1 MKTIKWLI
9 VLTIIMF
16 TSCTAEVTPDFI
28 MVYHKTKLAQ
38 LSADTNHYDVVFMG
52 DSITDGGAF
61 ESILQNTKNAGIS
74 GDWITRTEEVI
85 PCVRQYTPNKI
96 YLMIGVNSLIKFTYD
111 ESVRQY
117 RELIEM
123 MLQAFPNTEIV
134 LESVLPIATDAPVI
148 ILFNSFIRSLSEEK
162 GLRYLDLY
170 SLYAVEGKLPEE
182 ITPDGLHLT
191 AEGYSKWYDA
201 VIRDMEKKNE

>member
-9 VLTIIMF
+9 VLAIIMF

-28 MVYHKTKLAQ
+28 TVYHKTKLVQ
-38 LSADTNHYDVVFMG
+38 LSADTNRYDVVFMG

-61 ESILQNTKNAGIS
+61 ESVLQNTKNAGIS
-74 GDWITRTEEVI
+74 GDWITHTEDVI
-85 PCVRQYTPNKI
+85 PYVRQYTPNKI
-96 YLMIGVNSLIKFTYD
+96 YLMIGVNSLSKFTYD
-111 ESVRQY
+111 ECVRQY
-117 RELIEM
+117 RELIDM

-148 ILFNSFIRSLSEEK
+148 PLFNSFIRGLAEDK

-191 AEGYSKWYDA
+191 AEGYAKWYEVLRAENA
-201 VIRDMEKKNE
+201 VR

>member
-9 VLTIIMF
+9 VLAIIMF

-28 MVYHKTKLAQ
+28 TTYHKTKLAQ

-61 ESILQNTKNAGIS
+61 ESVLQNTKNAGIS

-85 PCVRQYTPNKI
+85 PCVRQYTPDKI
-96 YLMIGVNSLIKFTYD
+96 YLMIGINSLKTFVYD
-111 ESVRQY
+111 ECVRQY
-117 RELIEM
+117 RELIDM

-134 LESVLPIATDAPVI
+134 LESVLPMATDAPVI
-148 ILFNSFIRSLSEEK
+148 PLFNSFIRGLAEEK

-170 SLYAVEGKLPEE
+170 SLYAVDGKLPEE
-182 ITPDGLHLT
+182 ITVDGLHLS
-191 AEGYSKWYDA
+191 AEGYAKWYEA
-201 VIRDMEKKNE
+201 LRAENVAR